1 MSDNI
6 EAISGISLA
15 SIESLS
21 GKSKSVI
28 SKVGGVTKPA
38 SGGSIAISDITV
50 TDIYGRISTTTPH
63 SFNLPSNAS
72 SGDFILTIWTID
84 DNSSGGIGQTPT
96 GWVKANPTW
105 GNGTSDAHILFLYR
119 QLDGTEG
126 SSVPCY
132 SIYSTTKGSIFY
144 SMIVSNIDTTTP
156 IDVVG
161 SPSIS
166 TGTGVTAPAVTST
179 DGGIFIC
186 VVAFDGSDGD
196 PFSFS
201 NGSFTLTAG
210 GDTGN
215 SRDDSKGVSSAF
227 KYATI
232 GASTSTSTTSITAAK
247 SDGKVAG
254 HIILKQA

>member
-1 MSDNI
+1 MAIGKILGVEWANI
-6 EAISGISLA
+6 A
-15 SIESLS
+15 SY
-21 GKSKSVI
+21 
-28 SKVGGVTKPA
+28 GGVAKANIANLGGATPPVT
-38 SGGSIAISDITV
+38 SGPIAITGITV
-50 TDIYGRISTTTPH
+50 TDVYGRINSTTPH
-63 SFNLPSNAS
+63 SFNLPSKAS

-84 DNSSGGIGQTPT
+84 DPTSGIGQTPT
-96 GWVKANPTW
+96 GWTKANSTW
-105 GNGTSDAHILFLYR
+105 GNATSDAHILFLYR

-126 SSVPCY
+126 SSIPCY
-132 SIYSTTKGSIFY
+132 SSINTTRGSIFY

-156 IDVVG
+156 IDAIS
-161 SPSIS
+161 SPAIS

-186 VVAFDGSDGD
+186 VVAFDGADGD

-201 NGSFTLTAG
+201 NGSFTFTAG

-215 SRDDSKGVSSAF
+215 SGQTSRGVSSAF

-232 GASTSTSTTSITAAK
+232 GASTSTSTTSITATK

>member
-1 MSDNI
+1 M
-6 EAISGISLA
+6 A
-15 SIESLS
+15 
-21 GKSKSVI
+21 I
-28 SKVGGVTKPA
+28 SKVLGVEWANIASYGGVAKANIA
-38 SGGSIAISDITV
+38 SLGGATAPVTSGPIAISDITV
-50 TDIYGRISTTTPH
+50 TDIYSRISTTTPH

-84 DNSSGGIGQTPT
+84 DPTSGIGQTPT
-96 GWVKANPTW
+96 GWVKANSTW

-132 SIYSTTKGSIFY
+132 SSISTPRGSIFY

-215 SRDDSKGVSSAF
+215 SRDGSKGVSSAF

-232 GASTSTSTTSITAAK
+232 GASTSTSTTSIT
-247 SDGKVAG
+247 SGRRDGKVAG